1 MAEIINAFPGYECVV
16 EIDKKANRQIVHNM
30 YRGEDLGLG
39 GYIRSW
45 AGIYYDVALLDIQ
58 SLHPVSAI
66 SMNYFGE
73 YTQHFKDILDA
84 RLLIKHKDFEGAK
97 KLLNGR
103 LAKYLDDPSTAKN
116 LAQALKIAI
125 NSVYGLTAAK
135 FDNPFRDPRNINN
148 IVALR
153 GALFMKTL
161 QDEVEKRGFKIVAI
175 KTDSIK
181 IANATKEIID
191 FCMEFAAKYGYSFQ
205 HEATYDRMCQV
216 NDADYIA
223 LYKNEEWCKNLYG
236 YIPDDNKGHGNTWT
250 STGAKFAVP
259 YVFKTL
265 FSKEPIK
272 FDDLCETKEV
282 SNGGAIYL
290 DMNEKLPDVTAQ
302 ENELEK
308 LLKKDPEN
316 PRVEELRKQIEDGHC
331 YIFVGRVGRFT
342 PVKEGAEG
350 GLLMCLR
357 KGKYSAV
364 TGSSGYRWMESEM
377 VKTQNKEDLI
387 DRGYYRNLVD
397 EAREEIGKYGDFDTF
412 VSEEAPIHPWFSA
425 IDEDAL
431 PFNVNEDNDELPWY
445 TDVESA

>member
-1 MAEIINAFPGYECVV
+1 MSDVINAFPGYECVV
-16 EIDKKANRQIVHNM
+16 TMDEKTNKQVVHNM
-30 YRGEDLGLG
+30 YRGIDLGMG
-39 GYIRSW
+39 GYVY
-45 AGIYYDVALLDIQ
+45 AEPGIYHNVALIDVA
-58 SLHPVSAI
+58 SEHPSSIIAL
-66 SMNYFGE
+66 NYFGE
-73 YTQHFKDILDA
+73 YTPRYKE
-84 RLLIKHKDFEGAK
+84 LLEMRKAIKHGEYDRAK
-97 KLLNGR
+97 QMFGGKL
-103 LAKYLDDPSTAKN
+103 AHYLDDPTSADQLSQAAKIILNST
-116 LAQALKIAI
+116 
-125 NSVYGLTAAK
+125 YGLTAAG
-135 FDNPFRDPRNINN
+135 FENPARDPRNINN

-161 QDEVEKRGFKIVAI
+161 QDEVASRGFTVVHI

-181 IANATKEIID
+181 IADATPEIIQ
-191 FCMEFAAKYGYSFQ
+191 FCMDFAKKYGYEFE
-205 HEATYDRMCQV
+205 HEGTYERICLV
-216 NDADYIA
+216 NNAVYIA
-223 LYKNEEWCKNLYG
+223 KYASDVWCENAYG
-236 YIPDDNKGHGNTWT
+236 YVPKDNKKHPGQWT
-250 STGAKFAVP
+250 ATGTQFQVP

-265 FSKEPIK
+265 FSKEPIE

-316 PRVEELRKQIEDGHC
+316 PRVEELRNQIEEGHN

-342 PVKEGAEG
+342 PVKTGAGG

-377 VKTQNKEDLI
+377 VRINQKEEFI
-387 DRGYYRNLVD
+387 DRDYYRGLVD
-397 EAREEIGKYGDFDTF
+397 DAREEISKYGDFDTF

>member
-1 MAEIINAFPGYECVV
+1 MAEIINSFPGYEFVKL
-16 EIDKKANRQIVHNM
+16 EDGKMHNM
-30 YRGEDLGLG
+30 YRGEDIGFG

-58 SLHPVSAI
+58 SLHPSSIIV
-66 SMNYFGE
+66 MNYFGE
-73 YTQHFKDILDA
+73 YTQHFKELLEA
-84 RLLIKHKDFEGAK
+84 RLLIKHGDFDSAK

-116 LAQALKIAI
+116 LSQALKIAC

-135 FDNPFRDPRNINN
+135 FDNPFRHPMNKNN

-181 IANATKEIID
+181 IANATKEIVD
-191 FCMEFAAKYGYSFQ
+191 FCMKFAAKYGYSFQ

-223 LYKNEEWCKNLYG
+223 LYKNEEWCENLYG
-236 YIPDDNKGHGNTWT
+236 YVPDDNKGHGNTWT
-250 STGAKFAVP
+250 STGAKFSVP

-265 FSKEPIK
+265 FSKEPIE

-290 DMNEKLPDVTAQ
+290 DMNENLPDTTAA
-302 ENELEK
+302 EAELEK

-342 PVKEGAEG
+342 PVKTGAGG

-357 KGKYSAV
+357 RGKYSAV

-377 VKTQNKEDLI
+377 VRINQKEEFI
-387 DRGYYRNLVD
+387 DRDYYRGLVD
-397 EAREEIGKYGDFDTF
+397 DAREEISKYGDFDTF